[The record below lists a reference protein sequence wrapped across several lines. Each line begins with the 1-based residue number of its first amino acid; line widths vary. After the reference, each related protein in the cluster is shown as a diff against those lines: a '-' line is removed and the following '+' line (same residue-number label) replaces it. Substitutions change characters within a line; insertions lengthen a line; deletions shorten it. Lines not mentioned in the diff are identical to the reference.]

1 MSKPRTSA
9 IRTRSSPISSKRTR
23 LSGSIGKMGELTKEG
38 RGLNVPARRPARPPS
53 VSCGLSFTCR
63 DIPVGS
69 TWSRARSSEGGPSCR
84 LQLYSSS
91 WWSALLRDARWP
103 SRKGNRLRPRRICCS
118 SSDWLTGEGG
128 GDRLAPYLATKVAEL
143 RSCGRDAP
151 SAQVSPQTCSSRVL
165 GQKQGGRL
173 SSECDTT

>member
-1 MSKPRTSA
+1 MSKPRTRA

-38 RGLNVPARRPARPPS
+38 RGLNVPARRRRDPLQFPAASRS
-53 VSCGLSFTCR
+53 LAETYRLVQRGL
-63 DIPVGS
+63 G
-69 TWSRARSSEGGPSCR
+69 RAAAKGGPHVGCNFIR
-84 LQLYSSS
+84 HLGGRPYCGM
-91 WWSALLRDARWP
+91 ARWP